1 MRPFFFGLILL
12 VTCAGRSY
20 SEEPAA
26 RAERYNGMVE
36 ALNAASNRR
45 ARVLELIYTEL
56 RGPNGREMQEVLR
69 QALSRSNTLI
79 LQGVVE
85 AMAML
90 GDPRD
95 VTNLDAL
102 LATSDK
108 LEVKVLVC
116 RLLPAFCLQS
126 ERARFNYIHY
136 AVGYD
141 RVPRQGILEPLRRPP
156 LTRRGRLDSNQER
169 LQARVIHSLALQF
182 DPVGAALRYIDDI
195 LYSQAAR
202 QAVLYFVGNALG
214 NDPGRWER
222 IWSAQGDDIDV
233 RVPDEVEEIRLV
245 ALASLADMGAEG
257 LPEVLEAFGRLA
269 AIGDGV
275 ILQALF
281 DTMTAMCRTAFVEFP
296 DLNAMQFA
304 AEDAVEAENWRRRRL
319 ASGRNLAVFAAGS
332 ATAAIERD
340 LDPAVFAA
348 VVTAFGAALAY
359 PDDFPDPDGELAAAR
374 DAGIASME
382 YLLMHPDLTR
392 VKRSAVA
399 GALGEVGTVRA
410 VSALVSIANSPYCSP
425 EFGDDGARFL
435 DTVLDSLRDIAVGA
449 HSGRDNARE
458 ALLQLLADT
467 RMFPPIR
474 AGAPPVGA
482 AHMVLWRLQRLSRS
496 NDTGMEPGLWRNRLG
511 W

>member
-202 QAVLYFVGNALG
+202 QAVLY
-214 NDPGRWER
+214 
-222 IWSAQGDDIDV
+222 
-233 RVPDEVEEIRLV
+233 
-245 ALASLADMGAEG
+245 
-257 LPEVLEAFGRLA
+257 
-269 AIGDGV
+269 
-275 ILQALF
+275 
-281 DTMTAMCRTAFVEFP
+281 
-296 DLNAMQFA
+296 
-304 AEDAVEAENWRRRRL
+304 
-319 ASGRNLAVFAAGS
+319 
-332 ATAAIERD
+332 
-340 LDPAVFAA
+340 
-348 VVTAFGAALAY
+348 
-359 PDDFPDPDGELAAAR
+359 
-374 DAGIASME
+374 
-382 YLLMHPDLTR
+382 
-392 VKRSAVA
+392 
-399 GALGEVGTVRA
+399 
-410 VSALVSIANSPYCSP
+410 
-425 EFGDDGARFL
+425 
-435 DTVLDSLRDIAVGA
+435 
-449 HSGRDNARE
+449 
-458 ALLQLLADT
+458 
-467 RMFPPIR
+467 
-474 AGAPPVGA
+474 
-482 AHMVLWRLQRLSRS
+482 
-496 NDTGMEPGLWRNRLG
+496 
-511 W
+511 